1 MSMLAKLTFKSV
13 QRVVKA
19 DPVVVR
25 RNKLMAAIE
34 EQGRVLD
41 AELAGRQYAVPVTR
55 VKKEENGAR
64 VKVAAEKTVRAWYF
78 AQDAGWYVQCKY
90 GVRVLT
96 LSDKGNAVW
105 VKEQKDVKGVLEA
118 LYAAAAAGELD
129 AALTG
134 LTGKSKAK

>member
-1 MSMLAKLTFKSV
+1 MSMLSKLTFKTV
-13 QRVVKA
+13 QRAVKV
-19 DPVVVR
+19 DPVVAR

-41 AELAGRQYAVPVTR
+41 AALVGHSYTVAVTR
-55 VKKEENGAR
+55 AKKDENGAR
-64 VKVAAEKTVRAWYF
+64 VKVAAEKGVRAWFF

-90 GVRVLT
+90 GVRVLA

-105 VKEQKDVKGVLEA
+105 VKEQKDVKGVLQA

-129 AALTG
+129 AALTA
-134 LTGKSKAK
+134 L